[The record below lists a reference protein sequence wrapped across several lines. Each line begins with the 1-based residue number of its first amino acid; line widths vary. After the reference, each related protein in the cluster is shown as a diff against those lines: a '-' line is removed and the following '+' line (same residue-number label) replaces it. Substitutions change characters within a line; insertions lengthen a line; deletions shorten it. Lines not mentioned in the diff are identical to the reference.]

1 MFSLSE
7 PWFLTARILAA
18 TVGGYLLSMVIC
30 LLLLMLTGV
39 DGRDARMLTGMVFF
53 VSYLVI
59 VVILFSVSTHRRA
72 ILLALASNSA
82 LWTLWYFMGGQL

>member
-1 MFSLSE
+1 MFSFSE
-7 PWFLTARILAA
+7 RWFLTARILAA
-18 TVGGYLLSMVIC
+18 AIGGYLLSMVIC

-39 DGRDARMLTGMVFF
+39 EGREARMLTGMVFF

-72 ILLALASNSA
+72 VFLALTSNGV